1 MSNLKTDFV
10 FRGKPFA
17 VIGMDDSNF
26 LLMSVEMHLNNNNLW
41 AHSFIT
47 VSKSSSQLVTVN
59 DEMNCIQKFIDI
71 DYEMLVTPELL
82 GFRSDLWTVKDFTK

>member
-1 MSNLKTDFV
+1 MSNLKTDFI
-10 FRGKPFA
+10 FNGKSFA
-17 VIGMDDSNF
+17 VIGIDDSNF
-26 LLMSVEMHLNNNNLW
+26 LLMSVEMHLNNNLW

-59 DEMNCIQKFIDI
+59 DGMNCIQKFIDVG
-71 DYEMLVTPELL
+71 YEMLVTPELL